1 MPLPYPHVFV
11 PDVTH
16 ITPALLKKLGVAGLL
31 LDIDGTL
38 METRDAMPARP
49 VLDWLEEMKSAG
61 VALYILSNNRHRDRV
76 QAFAQAVDLP
86 WQNLAGKPGKR
97 GFCLAAERLG
107 LPPGKLALVGDQ
119 IFTDTLGANRA
130 GVTPLL
136 IQPIRL
142 AGNPGRYIRYAAETP
157 FRLLGGRRPFL

>member
-16 ITPALLKKLGVAGLL
+16 ITPALLKELGVAGLL

-38 METRDAMPARP
+38 METRDAMPAQP

-61 VALYILSNNRHRDRV
+61 VALYILSDNRHRDRV

-107 LPPGKLALVGDQ
+107 LPPGKLALVGAQ
-119 IFTDTLGANRA
+119 IFTDMWGARRW
-130 GVTPLL
+130 GCKGILVE
-136 IQPIRL
+136 
-142 AGNPGRYIRYAAETP
+142 AADVHLWYVWLR
-157 FRLLGGRRPFL
+157 RLLELPCRKERP

>member
-1 MPLPYPHVFV
+1 MPLPYPLVFV

-16 ITPALLKKLGVAGLL
+16 ITPALLKELVVAGLL

-107 LPPGKLALVGDQ
+107 LPPEKLALVGDQ
-119 IFTDTLGANRA
+119 TFTDMWGARRW
-130 GVTPLL
+130 GCKGILVESTDIHLWYFWLRRLL
-136 IQPIRL
+136 EL
-142 AGNPGRYIRYAAETP
+142 P
-157 FRLLGGRRPFL
+157 FRKERP

>member
-61 VALYILSNNRHRDRV
+61 VALYILSNNRHRERV

-86 WQNLAGKPGKR
+86 WKNLAGKPGKR

-107 LPPGKLALVGDQ
+107 LPPEKLALVGDQ
-119 IFTDTLGANRA
+119 TFTDMWGARRW
-130 GVTPLL
+130 GCKGILVESTDIHLWYFWLRRLL
-136 IQPIRL
+136 EL
-142 AGNPGRYIRYAAETP
+142 P
-157 FRLLGGRRPFL
+157 FRKERP

>member
-1 MPLPYPHVFV
+1 MPMPYPHVFV

-16 ITPALLKKLGVAGLL
+16 ITPALLKELGVAGLL

-61 VALYILSNNRHRDRV
+61 VALYILSNNRHRERV

-107 LPPGKLALVGDQ
+107 LPPEKLALVGDQ
-119 IFTDTLGANRA
+119 TFTDMWGARRW
-130 GVTPLL
+130 GCKGILVESTDIHLWYFWLRRLL
-136 IQPIRL
+136 EL
-142 AGNPGRYIRYAAETP
+142 P
-157 FRLLGGRRPFL
+157 FRKERP

>member
-1 MPLPYPHVFV
+1 MFFPFPDKIFD
-11 PDVTH
+11 DVTC
-16 ITPALLKKLGVAGLL
+16 IRPEFLRQAGIRGLL

-38 METRDAMPARP
+38 AQTRQPEPSPAVDA
-49 VLDWLEEMKSAG
+49 WLAEMRRSG
-61 VALYILSNNRHRDRV
+61 VALYILSNNRHRERV

-119 IFTDTLGANRA
+119 IFTDMWGARRW
-130 GVTPLL
+130 GCKGILVESTDIHLWYFWLRRLL
-136 IQPIRL
+136 EL
-142 AGNPGRYIRYAAETP
+142 P
-157 FRLLGGRRPFL
+157 FRKERP

>member
-38 METRDAMPARP
+38 METRDAMPAQP

-61 VALYILSNNRHRDRV
+61 VALHILSNNRHRERV

-107 LPPGKLALVGDQ
+107 LPPEKLALVGDQ
-119 IFTDTLGANRA
+119 TFTDMWGARRW
-130 GVTPLL
+130 GCKGILVESTDIHLWYFWLRRLL
-136 IQPIRL
+136 EL
-142 AGNPGRYIRYAAETP
+142 P
-157 FRLLGGRRPFL
+157 FRKERP

>member
-16 ITPALLKKLGVAGLL
+16 ITPALLKELGVAGLL

-61 VALYILSNNRHRDRV
+61 VALYILSNNRHRERV

-107 LPPGKLALVGDQ
+107 LPPEKLALVGDQ
-119 IFTDTLGANRA
+119 TFTDMWGARRW
-130 GVTPLL
+130 GCKGILVESTDIHLWCFWLRRLL
-136 IQPIRL
+136 EL
-142 AGNPGRYIRYAAETP
+142 P
-157 FRLLGGRRPFL
+157 FRKERP

>member
-16 ITPALLKKLGVAGLL
+16 ITPALLKELGVAGLL

-76 QAFAQAVDLP
+76 QAFAQVVDLP

-97 GFCLAAERLG
+97 GFYLAAERLG
-107 LPPGKLALVGDQ
+107 LPTEKLALVGDQ
-119 IFTDTLGANRA
+119 TFTDMWGARRW
-130 GVTPLL
+130 GCKGILVESTDIHLWYFWLRRLL
-136 IQPIRL
+136 EL
-142 AGNPGRYIRYAAETP
+142 P
-157 FRLLGGRRPFL
+157 FRKERP

>member
-61 VALYILSNNRHRDRV
+61 VALYILSNNRHRERV
-76 QAFAQAVDLP
+76 QAFAQTVDLP

-97 GFCLAAERLG
+97 GFRLAAERLG
-107 LPPGKLALVGDQ
+107 LPPEKLALVGDQ
-119 IFTDTLGANRA
+119 TFTDMWGARRW
-130 GVTPLL
+130 GCKGILVESTDIHLWYFWLRRLL
-136 IQPIRL
+136 EL
-142 AGNPGRYIRYAAETP
+142 P
-157 FRLLGGRRPFL
+157 FRKERP

>member
-38 METRDAMPARP
+38 METREAMPARP

-119 IFTDTLGANRA
+119 IFTDMWGARRW
-130 GVTPLL
+130 GCKGILVESTDIHLWYFWLRRLL
-136 IQPIRL
+136 EL
-142 AGNPGRYIRYAAETP
+142 P
-157 FRLLGGRRPFL
+157 FRKERP